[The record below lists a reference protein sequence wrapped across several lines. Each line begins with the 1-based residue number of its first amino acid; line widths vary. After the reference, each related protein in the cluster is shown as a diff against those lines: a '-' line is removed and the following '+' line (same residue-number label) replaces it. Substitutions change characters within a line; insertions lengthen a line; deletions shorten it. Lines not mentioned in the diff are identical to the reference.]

1 MQSHGLPP
9 RLINSSG
16 AQYIQKTY
24 YITNHKRE
32 AIEKLK
38 EGQGIEGSDQQGA
51 TH

>member
-16 AQYIQKTY
+16 TQYIQKTY

-32 AIEKLK
+32 AIEKLLGK
-38 EGQGIEGSDQQGA
+38 PERGA
-51 TH
+51 RD